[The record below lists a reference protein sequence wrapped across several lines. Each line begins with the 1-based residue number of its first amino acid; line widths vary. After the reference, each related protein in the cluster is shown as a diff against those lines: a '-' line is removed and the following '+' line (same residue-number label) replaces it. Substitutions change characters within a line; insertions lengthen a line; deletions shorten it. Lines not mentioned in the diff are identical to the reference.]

1 MHHTKFQKKN
11 ISRIKSKLNNK
22 VNLLSDNE
30 YNVQNNVLIVDSIG
44 VLKYLYKFSNIS
56 YIGGGFQKKGLH
68 NILEPCAYGNPVIF
82 GKHYKFSNEA
92 KALIKLKGGFSIQNS
107 KQLKNTINGLLL
119 NANKL
124 KEIEIINSKFI
135 DDNLVSINSITK
147 SMQNE

>member
-1 MHHTKFQKKN
+1 MLNVFFEILKIDFSN
-11 ISRIKSKLNNK
+11 FSILVENFEDSLSSEDLSSLIPFISISA
-22 VNLLSDNE
+22 
-30 YNVQNNVLIVDSIG
+30 SIFISG
-44 VLKYLYKFSNIS
+44 FSNIS
-56 YIGGGFQKKGLH
+56 YIGGGFQNKGLH

-82 GKHYKFSNEA
+82 GKHFEFSNEA